1 MSLHDRLTEDLK
13 RAMKARDQLRM
24 DVIRMI
30 KAAVMNKEMEIKK
43 DLDDAEMSRVMTTM
57 IKQRR
62 ESVEQFEKGN
72 RAELAAKER
81 QEITILESYLP
92 QALSPEQLSTVV
104 EAVIQETGAR
114 SLKEMGLVMKAVMVR
129 VAGQAKTAFPMLDMD
144 GHEPPNQIDLIL
156 MDVLMP
162 ELDGVEACRQI
173 KSRPHLCD
181 IPVIM
186 VTAKSDLS
194 NLQAAFAAG
203 ANDYITKPVNSV
215 ELLARASS
223 ALALKKEMDCRK
235 AREGELRRSND
246 ALQKALRDVKVLRG
260 LIPIC
265 ASCKKIRND
274 GGFWQQL
281 EEYIGEHSE
290 DEFSHGICQPC
301 VKKLY
306 PGVYQD

>member
-1 MSLHDRLTEDLK
+1 MGILIIDDSP
-13 RAMKARDQLRM
+13 DQQILLR
-24 DVIRMI
+24 
-30 KAAVMNKEMEIKK
+30 
-43 DLDDAEMSRVMTTM
+43 
-57 IKQRR
+57 
-62 ESVEQFEKGN
+62 
-72 RAELAAKER
+72 
-81 QEITILESYLP
+81 TIL
-92 QALSPEQLSTVV
+92 
-104 EAVIQETGAR
+104 G
-114 SLKEMGLVMKAVMVR
+114 KAGHTDLLI
-129 VAGQAKTAFPMLDMD
+129 ANSAKTAFPMLDMD
-144 GHEPPNQIDLIL
+144 GHEPPGQIDLIL

-181 IPVIM
+181 IPIIM

-203 ANDYITKPVNSV
+203 ANDCITKPVNNV
-215 ELLARASS
+215 ELLARVSS

-235 AREGELRRSND
+235 TRERELRRSNEE
-246 ALQKALRDVKVLRG
+246 LQKALRDVKVLRG

-290 DEFSHGICQPC
+290 AEFSHGICQPC

>member
-1 MSLHDRLTEDLK
+1 MGILIVDDSPDQQVLLRAILGKAGYMDLLS
-13 RAMKARDQLRM
+13 ANSAKA
-24 DVIRMI
+24 
-30 KAAVMNKEMEIKK
+30 
-43 DLDDAEMSRVMTTM
+43 
-57 IKQRR
+57 
-62 ESVEQFEKGN
+62 
-72 RAELAAKER
+72 
-81 QEITILESYLP
+81 
-92 QALSPEQLSTVV
+92 
-104 EAVIQETGAR
+104 
-114 SLKEMGLVMKAVMVR
+114 
-129 VAGQAKTAFPMLDMD
+129 AFPMLGM
-144 GHEPPNQIDLIL
+144 GGQETPSHIDLIL

-162 ELDGVEACRQI
+162 DLDGVEACRQI
-173 KSRPHLCD
+173 KSQPHLCD
-181 IPVIM
+181 IPIIM
-186 VTAKSDLS
+186 VTAKSDHS

-203 ANDYITKPVNSV
+203 AIDYITKPVNSI

-235 AREGELRRSND
+235 AREEELRRSNEE
-246 ALQKALRDVKVLRG
+246 LQKALRDVKVLRG

-290 DEFSHGICQPC
+290 AEFSHGICQPC

>member
-1 MSLHDRLTEDLK
+1 MGILIVDDSPDQQVLLRAILGKAGHTDLQS
-13 RAMKARDQLRM
+13 ADSAE
-24 DVIRMI
+24 
-30 KAAVMNKEMEIKK
+30 AAFLLLN
-43 DLDDAEMSRVMTTM
+43 
-57 IKQRR
+57 
-62 ESVEQFEKGN
+62 
-72 RAELAAKER
+72 
-81 QEITILESYLP
+81 
-92 QALSPEQLSTVV
+92 
-104 EAVIQETGAR
+104 
-114 SLKEMGLVMKAVMVR
+114 
-129 VAGQAKTAFPMLDMD
+129 MD
-144 GHEPPNQIDLIL
+144 GQTPPSQIDLVL

-173 KSRPHLCD
+173 KSRPHLRD
-181 IPVIM
+181 IPIIM

-194 NLQAAFAAG
+194 NLQEAFAAG
-203 ANDYITKPVNSV
+203 AIDFITKPVTSV
-215 ELLARASS
+215 ELLARAAS

-246 ALQKALRDVKVLRG
+246 ELQKALREVKVLRG

-290 DEFSHGICQPC
+290 AEFSHGICQPC

-306 PGVYQD
+306 PGVYQE